1 MPSRLNKSF
10 ILSETV
16 YANPVLF
23 LECYI
28 EIESAYVSEACTLT
42 NISVANLG
50 YHIICVNVENL
61 KMINE
66 IVKIIVK

>member
-1 MPSRLNKSF
+1 M
-10 ILSETV
+10 
-16 YANPVLF
+16 F
-23 LECYI
+23 LKHAH
-28 EIESAYVSEACTLT
+28 SQTF
-42 NISVANLG
+42 SVANLG